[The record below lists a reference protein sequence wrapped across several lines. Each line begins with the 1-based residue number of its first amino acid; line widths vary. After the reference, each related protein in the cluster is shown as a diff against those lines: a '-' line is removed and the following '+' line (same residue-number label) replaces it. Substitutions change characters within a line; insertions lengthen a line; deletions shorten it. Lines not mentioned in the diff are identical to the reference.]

1 MVLINVYIYPW
12 KSNYVSSHLLTSSL
26 WRNKTFKH
34 NHRLGYKI
42 KMSTGSVIF
51 QPQALHHLLIS
62 QSEGTS
68 GGRRTSLVEIPSQNS
83 KRWAQ
88 SSSTG
93 AGEGQT
99 QDFGA
104 EQLASTLAFFQ
115 HPNPS
120 LLQQLVSPFVTFFL
134 PICFLTALF
143 DVGQWCLKAIFKY
156 QITW

>member
-1 MVLINVYIYPW
+1 MDKQLPINVVN
-12 KSNYVSSHLLTSSL
+12 SLLSSSPTERRLDKEGTLQ
-26 WRNKTFKH
+26 RNDGGSYR
-34 NHRLGYKI
+34 NQA
-42 KMSTGSVIF
+42 STGSVIF

-68 GGRRTSLVEIPSQNS
+68 GGGRASSVEIPSQNS

>member
-1 MVLINVYIYPW
+1 MDKQLPINVVN
-12 KSNYVSSHLLTSSL
+12 SLLSSSPTERRLDKEGTLQ
-26 WRNKTFKH
+26 RNDGGSYR
-34 NHRLGYKI
+34 NQA
-42 KMSTGSVIF
+42 STGSVIF